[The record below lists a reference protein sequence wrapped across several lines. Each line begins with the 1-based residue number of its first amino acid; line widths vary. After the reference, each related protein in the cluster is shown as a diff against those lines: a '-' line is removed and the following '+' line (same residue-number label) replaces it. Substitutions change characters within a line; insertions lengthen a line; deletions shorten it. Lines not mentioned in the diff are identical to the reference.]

1 MEIQH
6 VPGKHN
12 VADYL
17 SRIPGMETLDL
28 DHLCSTLYTMNLSN
42 MCDFIDTNGPKTVDI
57 NSIITIFDKSS
68 FLSSIFKS

>member
-1 MEIQH
+1 MEIEH

-17 SRIPGMETLDL
+17 SRIPGMETLEIQ
-28 DHLCSTLYTMNLSN
+28 HLCSITHTLNQSN
-42 MCDFIDTNGPKTVDI
+42 ICDFIDTTGTTVDI
-57 NSIITIFDKSS
+57 NSIVTLFDKSS